1 MSTPRTLR
9 KQEADAGAASRTPAE
24 RPPGSTAWAFIPER
38 PTLPALAKAAQ
49 ACTACD
55 LYQRATQAV
64 MGAGPAG
71 ARLMLVGEQ
80 PGDKEDLA
88 GQPFVGPAGRLL
100 DELLEAAGIGRR
112 EVYLTNAV
120 KHFKWE
126 PRGKVR
132 LHQKPTLREVT
143 ACRPWLETEISLVRP
158 QGIVCLGATAYQ
170 ALRGSQARLTRERGQ
185 FFDTPWGSWLTATFH
200 PAAVLRMPDA
210 AKRREARAQLQHDL
224 ERVARR
230 LAAA

>member
-1 MSTPRTLR
+1 MATRAKSSPP
-9 KQEADAGAASRTPAE
+9 AAPAGS
-24 RPPGSTAWAFIPER
+24 GAWSFIPER
-38 PTLPALAKAAQ
+38 PTLPALVRAAQ
-49 ACTACD
+49 TCKACE
-55 LYQRATQAV
+55 LYKNATQAV
-64 MGAGPAG
+64 LGAGGAG
-71 ARLMLVGEQ
+71 AHLMLVGEQ

-100 DELLEAAGIGRR
+100 DELLEGAGISRR

-120 KHFKWE
+120 KHFKCE

-143 ACRPWLETEISLVRP
+143 ACRPWLETEIALVRP
-158 QGIVCLGATAYQ
+158 RGIVCLGATALQ
-170 ALRGSQARLTRERGQ
+170 ALRGGQARITRDHGQ

-200 PAAVLRMPDA
+200 PSAVLRMPDA

-224 ERVARR
+224 ELAARR

>member
-1 MSTPRTLR
+1 MGPRS
-9 KQEADAGAASRTPAE
+9 KAAIKVGPA
-24 RPPGSTAWAFIPER
+24 RPVGSAKSAAWAFIPAR
-38 PTLPALAKAAQ
+38 PTLPALARAAQ
-49 ACTACD
+49 TCKACE
-55 LYQRATQAV
+55 LYKTATQAV
-64 MGAGPAG
+64 LGAGAAR

-100 DELLEAAGIGRR
+100 DELLEGAGIGRR
-112 EVYLTNAV
+112 EVYLTNVV
-120 KHFKWE
+120 KHFKWQ

-143 ACRPWLETEISLVRP
+143 ACRPWLETEIAVVRP
-158 QGIVCLGATAYQ
+158 VGIVCLGAIALQ
-170 ALRGSQARLTRERGQ
+170 SLRGSQARITRDRGQ
-185 FFDTPWGSWLTATFH
+185 FFATPWGSWLTATFH

-224 ERVARR
+224 EQAARR
-230 LAAA
+230 IAAA